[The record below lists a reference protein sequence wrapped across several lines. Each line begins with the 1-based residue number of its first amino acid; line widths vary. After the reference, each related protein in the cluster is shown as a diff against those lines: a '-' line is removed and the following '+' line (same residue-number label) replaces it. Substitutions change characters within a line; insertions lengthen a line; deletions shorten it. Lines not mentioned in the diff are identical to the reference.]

1 MKKTYSRRK
10 LRKISHIKII
20 KNAPV
25 GLLIFG
31 IVIFQFLWFIS
42 LSEIS
47 ITYDF
52 SNYTEENVNFDS
64 FDTFMEEV
72 FTYINENQI
81 NFTEVVDDVLQNE
94 TLMAEIN
101 FYINYTITTIEQI
114 IDAYIN
120 GTLPEF
126 YFDQFIRQ
134 LWYNSIKYFIP
145 KGYFQSAYINFTNNG
160 WASIQNIDV
169 YFDLLFRNETCRLL
183 KPLKGMDSLSSGQ
196 PLILNF
202 SIAKFISNLIM
213 LSFHPLVEVTF
224 RILLDTGHLINN
236 ILIYF
241 SELFKESTISAI
253 IHFSGIFGFIPTNFD
268 INLDLIEILQNI
280 TGGK

>member
-1 MKKTYSRRK
+1 MKKTYSRKK
-10 LRKISHIKII
+10 LRKILRFKII
-20 KNAPV
+20 KNTPV
-25 GLLIFG
+25 AILIFG

-52 SNYTEENVNFDS
+52 SNYTEESISVDS

-72 FTYINENQI
+72 FTYIEENQI
-81 NFTEVVDDVLQNE
+81 NFTDAVNEVLQNE

-145 KGYFQSAYINFTNNG
+145 EGYFQSAYINFTNNG

-169 YFDLLFRNETCRLL
+169 YFDLLFRNETYRLL

-202 SIAKFISNLIM
+202 SIASFLTNVIM
-213 LSFHPLVEVTF
+213 LSFDTLVELTIRLV
-224 RILLDTGHLINN
+224 LETGDFIEN

-241 SELFKESTISAI
+241 NELFDETNISAK
-253 IHFSGIFGFIPTNFD
+253 IHFSGTFGFIPLSIDLNIELKTIIQD
-268 INLDLIEILQNI
+268 II
-280 TGGK
+280 GGL